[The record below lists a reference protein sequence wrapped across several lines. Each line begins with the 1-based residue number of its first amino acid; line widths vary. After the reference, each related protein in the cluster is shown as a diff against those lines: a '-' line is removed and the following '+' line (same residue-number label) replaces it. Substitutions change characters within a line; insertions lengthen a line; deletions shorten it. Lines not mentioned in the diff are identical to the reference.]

1 MLAFFHGW
9 CLRGIIWNKINEKES
24 QTKINNNNKILIIV
38 SLLILIMIDKINQ
51 KLPKQFLNLL
61 D

>member
-1 MLAFFHGW
+1 MGGAYVELFYV
-9 CLRGIIWNKINEKES
+9 NEKES
-24 QTKINNNNKILIIV
+24 QTKMNNNNKILMTV

-51 KLPKQFLNLL
+51 KLPKQSLNLL

>member
-1 MLAFFHGW
+1 MHAFFHRW
-9 CLRGIIWNKINEKES
+9 CLRGIILNKINEKES

>member
-9 CLRGIIWNKINEKES
+9 WLRGIILNKINEKES

-51 KLPKQFLNLL
+51 KLP
-61 D
+61 

>member
-1 MLAFFHGW
+1 MLTFFHGW
-9 CLRGIIWNKINEKES
+9 CLRGIILNKINEKES